1 MTVSVIL
8 ISPRAFLNPQFIA
21 GLENGIIHSQEQLQT
36 EINNTKLIKWTPDP
50 LIKTYVFKVNS
61 LQDGEVIDNT
71 LSSYYRHGLNQL
83 KEIFKTMV
91 GNSGT
96 FIEAPLN
103 ILFYQNGELLNPAD
117 TLLGEMVTIQQQYP
131 SEDIEFNVYGSTT
144 EEFGIIESVPKNVK
158 LKIIDSQT
166 GELKELQKVN
176 EENEIS
182 QRTKENLL
190 KRSYRVEKIAETLSY
205 NKNTKI
211 FEATTTLLSN
221 LIDNTKLNNNGI
233 ESVVNVVDKALDL
246 FNKSSSSPSSA
257 KFFSSY
263 DELSQRSIADL
274 SEVLSQLNK
283 LCLAPNEENKTA
295 VLDSIALLVQ
305 NTPENHHKT
314 SSSSYVLGIIGII
327 GAIAIM
333 SVILSPLIVIN
344 SPFIIAIG
352 CALAAGSMTFGISK
366 VSGGAAQKDNT
377 HKEEAYKGTFATL
390 AKNAVNHIKITVDSE
405 PDNSPDGQMA
415 PI

>member
-8 ISPRAFLNPQFIA
+8 ISPRAFLNPQFITE
-21 GLENGIIHSQEQLQT
+21 LEKGIIHSQEKLKA
-36 EINNTKLIKWTPDP
+36 EINNTKLIEWTPDP
-50 LIKTYVFKVNS
+50 LIKTYIFKVTP
-61 LQDGEVIDNT
+61 LLDGEVIDNT
-71 LSSYYRHGLNQL
+71 LSSYYRHGLNHL
-83 KEIFKTMV
+83 KERFKTSV
-91 GNSGT
+91 GNNGT
-96 FIEAPLN
+96 FIEDPFNL
-103 ILFYQNGELLNPAD
+103 LFYQNGEILNPAD
-117 TLLGEMVTIQQQYP
+117 IILKEMASIQQQYP
-131 SEDIEFNVYGSTT
+131 NEDIEFTIYGSTT
-144 EEFGIIESVPKNVK
+144 EEFGIIESVPKNVT
-158 LKIIDSQT
+158 LKIIDSHT

-182 QRTKENLL
+182 QRTKDNLL
-190 KRSYRVEKIAETLSY
+190 KTSYRVEKIAKILSY
-205 NKNTKI
+205 NKNNKI

-246 FNKSSSSPSSA
+246 FNKTSSSHSSA
-257 KFFSSY
+257 KFFSSN

-274 SEVLSQLNK
+274 SEILRRLNE
-283 LCLAPNEENKTA
+283 LCLTPNEENKTA
-295 VLDSIALLVQ
+295 VLDSIALLVK

-352 CALAAGSMTFGISK
+352 CALAAGSMTFGVSK
-366 VSGGAAQKDNT
+366 VSDGAAQKDNT

-390 AKNAVNHIKITVDSE
+390 AQEAVDNVNISVDSQPE
-405 PDNSPDGQMA
+405 YSPDIQMA
-415 PI
+415 PK